1 MRQLTCNIYWKLLAV
16 CAFLLVITPINKCH
30 AQRAGGSH
38 TLNFDFDWRFHLG
51 DIAGASEMSYDDA
64 SWRQLDLPHDWSIEQ
79 PFDLDNPSGWRGG
92 YLPGGIGWYRKTFE
106 WKKQKDSHVM
116 IQFDGVYM
124 NSEVWI
130 NGHYLGKRPYGYI
143 SFEYDITPYLKT
155 GKNVIAVKADNSR
168 LPSGRW
174 YTGSGIYRH
183 VWLRVTGAIYIPQWG
198 TYITTSNVSPQ
209 KADVHIQTEIQ
220 NKSNVAR
227 VIRLQTDIFSSD
239 NKKVLTQS
247 ERVTVD
253 TGLTNWRQKMV
264 LPNPCYWSPET
275 PEIYKVVHRIIY
287 SDNKEESYI
296 SYFGVRTIE
305 VNAKDGFVL
314 NGRRIKLNG
323 VCNHH
328 DAGPVGAAVPEDVL
342 YRRLKLL
349 KAMGCNAIR
358 TTHNPAAPEL
368 YAMCDTLGIMV
379 LDEAFD
385 GWDKPKAPYDYGL
398 YFKEWWKKDLT
409 DFIKRDRNHPSII
422 MWSIGNEVPRFNVE
436 LQKHLVEVVK
446 SLDTTRPVTQ
456 ARSGEGRYVDVVGFN
471 GEGEMPGVLETFHQ
485 QHPDKPLLG
494 TEITHTLQTR
504 GVYYAR
510 TSYRTRDFPAPWEEG
525 VKWEDF
531 KSKVFPIPDLSE
543 KEVFKKQS
551 IFYQSSYDNAIVR
564 IGVRDQHNRTE
575 AFPFFIGTFR
585 WSGFDY
591 LGEAAIQPAR
601 TANFGILDLCGFPK
615 DHYYLY
621 QSLWSSTPMVHLLP
635 HWTHPGM
642 EGVTI
647 PVVAYSNAPEVE
659 LLLNKRSLG
668 EQTMDT
674 SRQLVWMVPYEPGTL
689 EAVARKDGKIVAKTS
704 VTTAGAPAAI
714 RLIPDKQQVVADK
727 RSVIHVEVQIT
738 DAQGIMVPEANN
750 LVKFKLKGP
759 GKIIGVENG
768 DIIDFSSMKAEERKA
783 FKGKC
788 LVMIQTTLEPGN
800 IELTATSDGLKSQ
813 TITFSSL
820 SKSNKK

>member
-1 MRQLTCNIYWKLLAV
+1 
-16 CAFLLVITPINKCH
+16 
-30 AQRAGGSH
+30 
-38 TLNFDFDWRFHLG
+38 
-51 DIAGASEMSYDDA
+51 
-64 SWRQLDLPHDWSIEQ
+64 
-79 PFDLDNPSGWRGG
+79 
-92 YLPGGIGWYRKTFE
+92 
-106 WKKQKDSHVM
+106 
-116 IQFDGVYM
+116 
-124 NSEVWI
+124 
-130 NGHYLGKRPYGYI
+130 
-143 SFEYDITPYLKT
+143 
-155 GKNVIAVKADNSR
+155 
-168 LPSGRW
+168 
-174 YTGSGIYRH
+174 
-183 VWLRVTGAIYIPQWG
+183 
-198 TYITTSNVSPQ
+198 
-209 KADVHIQTEIQ
+209 
-220 NKSNVAR
+220 
-227 VIRLQTDIFSSD
+227 
-239 NKKVLTQS
+239 
-247 ERVTVD
+247 
-253 TGLTNWRQKMV
+253 
-264 LPNPCYWSPET
+264 
-275 PEIYKVVHRIIY
+275 
-287 SDNKEESYI
+287 
-296 SYFGVRTIE
+296 
-305 VNAKDGFVL
+305 
-314 NGRRIKLNG
+314 
-323 VCNHH
+323 
-328 DAGPVGAAVPEDVL
+328 
-342 YRRLKLL
+342 
-349 KAMGCNAIR
+349 
-358 TTHNPAAPEL
+358 
-368 YAMCDTLGIMV
+368 
-379 LDEAFD
+379 
-385 GWDKPKAPYDYGL
+385 
-398 YFKEWWKKDLT
+398 
-409 DFIKRDRNHPSII
+409 
-422 MWSIGNEVPRFNVE
+422 
-436 LQKHLVEVVK
+436 
-446 SLDTTRPVTQ
+446 
-456 ARSGEGRYVDVVGFN
+456 
-471 GEGEMPGVLETFHQ
+471 MPGVLETFHQ

-647 PVVAYSNAPEVE
+647 PVVVYSNAPEVE

-689 EAVARKDGKIVAKTS
+689 ETVARKDGKIVAKTS

>member
-1 MRQLTCNIYWKLLAV
+1 
-16 CAFLLVITPINKCH
+16 
-30 AQRAGGSH
+30 
-38 TLNFDFDWRFHLG
+38 
-51 DIAGASEMSYDDA
+51 
-64 SWRQLDLPHDWSIEQ
+64 
-79 PFDLDNPSGWRGG
+79 
-92 YLPGGIGWYRKTFE
+92 
-106 WKKQKDSHVM
+106 
-116 IQFDGVYM
+116 
-124 NSEVWI
+124 
-130 NGHYLGKRPYGYI
+130 
-143 SFEYDITPYLKT
+143 
-155 GKNVIAVKADNSR
+155 
-168 LPSGRW
+168 
-174 YTGSGIYRH
+174 
-183 VWLRVTGAIYIPQWG
+183 
-198 TYITTSNVSPQ
+198 
-209 KADVHIQTEIQ
+209 
-220 NKSNVAR
+220 
-227 VIRLQTDIFSSD
+227 
-239 NKKVLTQS
+239 
-247 ERVTVD
+247 
-253 TGLTNWRQKMV
+253 
-264 LPNPCYWSPET
+264 
-275 PEIYKVVHRIIY
+275 
-287 SDNKEESYI
+287 
-296 SYFGVRTIE
+296 
-305 VNAKDGFVL
+305 
-314 NGRRIKLNG
+314 
-323 VCNHH
+323 
-328 DAGPVGAAVPEDVL
+328 
-342 YRRLKLL
+342 
-349 KAMGCNAIR
+349 
-358 TTHNPAAPEL
+358 
-368 YAMCDTLGIMV
+368 
-379 LDEAFD
+379 
-385 GWDKPKAPYDYGL
+385 
-398 YFKEWWKKDLT
+398 
-409 DFIKRDRNHPSII
+409 
-422 MWSIGNEVPRFNVE
+422 
-436 LQKHLVEVVK
+436 
-446 SLDTTRPVTQ
+446 
-456 ARSGEGRYVDVVGFN
+456 
-471 GEGEMPGVLETFHQ
+471 
-485 QHPDKPLLG
+485 
-494 TEITHTLQTR
+494 
-504 GVYYAR
+504 
-510 TSYRTRDFPAPWEEG
+510 
-525 VKWEDF
+525 
-531 KSKVFPIPDLSE
+531 VFPIPDLSE